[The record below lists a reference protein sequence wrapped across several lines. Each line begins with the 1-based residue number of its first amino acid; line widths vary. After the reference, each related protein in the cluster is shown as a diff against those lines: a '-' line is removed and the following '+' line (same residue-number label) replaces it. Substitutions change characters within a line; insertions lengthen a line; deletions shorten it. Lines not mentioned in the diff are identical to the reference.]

1 MDEYIYFHRSL
12 IIDELNQFVTLSIQA
27 HRLGEMRV
35 GGCIDS
41 RAIVALMAQ
50 QTFFSL
56 HFYSEF
62 RNSGN
67 QHSCSI
73 LLCYIR

>member
-1 MDEYIYFHRSL
+1 MDEYIYFRRSL

-41 RAIVALMAQ
+41 RTIIALMAQ
-50 QTFFSL
+50 QSAFL
-56 HFYSEF
+56 V
-62 RNSGN
+62 
-67 QHSCSI
+67 SC
-73 LLCYIR
+73 LQRVQKFW

>member
-12 IIDELNQFVTLSIQA
+12 IIDELNQIVTLSIQA

-50 QTFFSL
+50 QTFLVYISTAN
-56 HFYSEF
+56 SEILVT
-62 RNSGN
+62 
-67 QHSCSI
+67 SI
-73 LLCYIR
+73 VVVFFFAI

>member
-50 QTFFSL
+50 QTFLVYISTVN
-56 HFYSEF
+56 SEILVT
-62 RNSGN
+62 
-67 QHSCSI
+67 SI
-73 LLCYIR
+73 VVVFFFAI